1 VSNKIKGIEF
11 LLLAVGALAGAFL
24 SYKMV
29 SSPVVVATLPLN
41 ILAVNVAGS
50 FVLGVF
56 SILSLIRSIL
66 IIITLGLMAFRHSG
80 RISFLSLV
88 PDKDARTRQ
97 NGRER
102 INTLSELPL
111 SRKYMPETSC
121 RMELVIKY

>member
-1 VSNKIKGIEF
+1 
-11 LLLAVGALAGAFL
+11 LAVGALAGAFL
-24 SYKMV
+24 RYKMV

-56 SILSLIRSIL
+56 SILSAAWNLYTKYFLLIAVGFCGSV
-66 IIITLGLMAFRHSG
+66 GLMAFRHSG

-97 NGRER
+97 NGRAH
-102 INTLSELPL
+102 
-111 SRKYMPETSC
+111 
-121 RMELVIKY
+121 